1 MAINST
7 SGTFG
12 ATGNGLTFIPEPAQ
26 DLKHVVGFNVSVWGT
41 FVGTAV
47 LERSF
52 DAGTTWIPVLRPG
65 GNTAVSYT
73 APSSEVLYEPEDSVM
88 YRLRC
93 SAWTSGTI
101 NYRLSK

>member
-1 MAINST
+1 MAINAVTGS
-7 SGTFG
+7 FG
-12 ATGNGLTFIPEPAQ
+12 ATGNGSSFVPEPAV
-26 DLKHVVGFNVSVWGT
+26 DLKHVVGFNVSVYGT

-47 LERSF
+47 LEKTY
-52 DAGTTWIPVLRPG
+52 DAGVNWIPVLRPG

-73 APSSEVLYEPEDSVM
+73 TPSTEVLYEPEDSVA